1 MSQVWFRFYEEL
13 NDFLPVA
20 RKKQSFSCVVSGNPS
35 VKDIVESLG
44 VPHVEVDMILV
55 NGKSVDFCFRLKDG
69 DQVSVYPVFESFDI
83 SEATHLREKPLREL
97 KFILDVHLGKLV
109 KYLRLCGFNT
119 YYDNNY
125 DDQTIIDISLSE
137 KRLILTHDRGLLK
150 NSRVTRGYWVRSLD
164 PDKQIMEIIER
175 FDLKNNFNPFARC
188 LECNEVLTDI
198 KKEEV
203 ISSLMPKTK
212 KYYDT
217 FKKCP
222 GCDRI
227 YWEGS
232 HYEKMKK
239 FIQKLMNSED
249 TDYI

>member
-13 NDFLPVA
+13 NDFLPDI
-20 RKKQSFSCVVSGNPS
+20 RKKQSFSCTISGNPS
-35 VKDIVESLG
+35 VKDIIESLG

-55 NGKSVDFCFRLKDG
+55 NGKSVDFCYRLKDG

>member
-1 MSQVWFRFYEEL
+1 MSQAWFRFYEEL
-13 NDFLPVA
+13 NDFLPDA
-20 RKKQSFSCVVSGNPS
+20 RKKQSFSCTISGNPS
-35 VKDIVESLG
+35 VKDIIESLG

-55 NGKSVDFCFRLKDG
+55 NGTPVDFTCKLKDG
-69 DQVSVYPVFESFDI
+69 DQVSVYPVFESFDL
-83 SEATHLREKPLREL
+83 SEVTHLREKPLREL

-109 KYLRLCGFNT
+109 KYLRLCGFDT

-125 DDQTIIDISLSE
+125 NDEEIISISVSG
-137 KRLILTHDRGLLK
+137 KRIILTHDRGLLK

-164 PDKQIMEIIER
+164 PEKQIIEITGR
-175 FDLKNNFNPFARC
+175 FDLKNNLNPFTRC
-188 LECNEVLTDI
+188 LACNELLTDI
-198 KKEEV
+198 EKDEV
-203 ISSLMPKTK
+203 IHRLLPKTN
-212 KYYDT
+212 KYYHV

-239 FIQKLMNSED
+239 FIQKLMNSEY